1 MAVVSRVGFV
11 RNIKVKCSLSCSDC
25 GMVEFMF
32 LRSGRGAHSKLTAL
46 DVWIADFG
54 LFEDLLRRVCLD
66 KDIEGR
72 GTQESW
78 FMFEGH
84 LLQAQD

>member
-1 MAVVSRVGFV
+1 MDF
-11 RNIKVKCSLSCSDC
+11 K
-25 GMVEFMF
+25 M
-32 LRSGRGAHSKLTAL
+32 LREKRRAHSKLTAL

-54 LFEDLLRRVCLD
+54 LFEDLLGRVCLD

-84 LLQAQD
+84 LLQAQE